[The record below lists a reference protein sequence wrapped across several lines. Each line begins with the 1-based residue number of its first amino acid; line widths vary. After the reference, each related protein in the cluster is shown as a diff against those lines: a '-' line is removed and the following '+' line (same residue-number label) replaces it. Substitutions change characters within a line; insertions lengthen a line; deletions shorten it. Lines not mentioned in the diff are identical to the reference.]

1 MKLFRCLRILPLA
14 AFALFAVAN
23 ANAQGAGVG
32 TPEPAAIAKGPLK
45 VGFVNAPVILKHAPQ
60 STAASERLEKEFAA
74 REDEI
79 AAARTKLQAL
89 QESLDRDGAV
99 LSDAERRRHERE
111 IHSSRR
117 DLKRLQE
124 EFREDL
130 NLRRNQELA
139 ALQQQ
144 IKEVIQALGEEER
157 FDLIVTN
164 DSVLFASARINV
176 TQNVLAR
183 MAEEFKK
190 AGAK

>member
-1 MKLFRCLRILPLA
+1 MSFVRFLRALTLLGACLCVPIPGLA
-14 AFALFAVAN
+14 ADAAE
-23 ANAQGAGVG
+23 GKG
-32 TPEPAAIAKGPLK
+32 TEVYTGPLK
-45 VGFVNAPVILKHAPQ
+45 VGFVNAPVILKHVPQ
-60 STAASERLEKEFAA
+60 SAAASERLEKEFAA

-99 LSDAERRRHERE
+99 LTDVERRRYERE

-144 IKEVIQALGEEER
+144 IKEVIQALGEEEH

-176 TQNVLAR
+176 TSNVLDR
-183 MAEEFKK
+183 MSEEFKK
-190 AGAK
+190 AGSK